1 MEKQSD
7 FEQNVAKLIKNAI
20 HLEIESDTIDPEA
33 PLYSEGLGLDSIDI
47 LEISVALT
55 KEYKVTI
62 NSEEAVTSNIFMSL
76 RALSQY
82 VQNSMSS
89 ENNVLLKDENVSG

>member
-1 MEKQSD
+1 MENQTN
-7 FEQNVAKLIKNAI
+7 FEQNIARLIKKTI

-62 NSEEAVTSNIFMSL
+62 NSEEEITSDIFMSL
-76 RALSQY
+76 RTLSRY

-89 ENNVLLKDENVSG
+89 ESDVLLKDEIVS